1 MQRGLGAAYP
11 RRWPY
16 YSAELRLGFVI
27 VEETPAAR
35 HVRTDDG
42 VVYRPAECE
51 LLTRERTTVS
61 RAVHI
66 IKKAFNGTITGVLT
80 HRREAEWYSRKSN

>member
-1 MQRGLGAAYP
+1 MQYGWETTYP
-11 RRWPY
+11 RRWPC
-16 YSAELRLGFVI
+16 YSAELQQSFVI

-35 HVRTDDG
+35 HVCTDDG

-51 LLTRERTTVS
+51 LLARERTTVS

-66 IKKAFNGTITGVLT
+66 IKKVFNGTITGVLT

>member
-1 MQRGLGAAYP
+1 MQYGWEATYS
-11 RRWPY
+11 RRWPC
-16 YSAELRLGFVI
+16 YSADLQQGFVI
-27 VEETPAAR
+27 VEETPATR
-35 HVRTDDG
+35 HVCTDDG

-51 LLTRERTTVS
+51 LLARERATVS

-80 HRREAEWYSRKSN
+80 HRREVEWYSRKSN